1 MRYGSAMK
9 MQKLSMVTALEL
21 LLLGLILALAAYL
34 RLANVAD
41 TPGWYTD
48 EGTHLAI
55 ARGLVETNGRFQY
68 LAINQSTLL
77 FAKMPLFEWLLAGVV
92 RWRGL
97 DMASLRLLTGSLG
110 VLSVGILY
118 GVVRLMQPNRWL
130 ALLSSLFLAI
140 YPQAVIYSR
149 FGFSYNLLPPLVLL
163 QLFGLWRYTQS
174 KTGRDACFT
183 KRPFLLLAALVC
195 GLGTLSD
202 LIMIAFIAPIVVA
215 VGYVNWRDGLWAMP
229 LTLLPFGLYAAWMAA
244 TVPEAFW
251 FDLDYTFSR
260 VSGLS
265 LFEQAWTLAQNYTV
279 LLLGDMWM
287 LVGFVGLFLLRP
299 LPLRWLVLVMVGLPF
314 VVMGRSQALFSLSY
328 YYMIPLLPFVALS
341 VGAFISHGWT
351 QMNTDKR
358 WWRGVVFGVLVVV
371 PLGVSTWG
379 LAGQVEG
386 ELQTA
391 VSPFLLNPEDVRKTA
406 VFLNQRLT
414 SDDVVIASP
423 GVAWLLE
430 GKTADFQM
438 AIVAEGGQV
447 PHLPSNLPASR
458 FRFDPRFENA
468 RYVVI
473 DNLWR
478 NWAVFHVPDL
488 VEKLE
493 WIEGETAV
501 FQAGQIQVY
510 EIRQ

>member
-1 MRYGSAMK
+1 MK
-9 MQKLSMVTALEL
+9 MPKLSMVTALEL

-34 RLANVAD
+34 RLVNVVD

-55 ARGLVETNGRFQY
+55 ARGLASATETNGRFQY

-77 FAKMPLFEWLLAGVV
+77 FAKMPLFEWLLAAVV

-97 DMASLRLLTGSLG
+97 DMSSLRLLTGSLG
-110 VLSVGILY
+110 VLSVGMLY

-163 QLFGLWRYTQS
+163 QLFGLWRYMTLDTSVRRVATHQ
-174 KTGRDACFT
+174 T
-183 KRPFLLLAALVC
+183 KRPFLLQAALAC
-195 GLGTLSD
+195 GLGIISD
-202 LIMIAFIAPIVVA
+202 LIMLAFIAPIVVI
-215 VGYVNWRDGLWAMP
+215 VGYVNWRDGLWAVP
-229 LTLLPFGLYAAWMAA
+229 LTLLPFGLYAAWMAT

-251 FDLDYTFSR
+251 FDLGYTFSR

-265 LFEQAWTLAQNYTV
+265 LFEQTLTLAQNYTV
-279 LLLGDMWM
+279 LLLGDVWM
-287 LVGFVGLFLLRP
+287 LAGFVGLFLLRP
-299 LPLRWLVLVMVGLPF
+299 LPLRWLVLAMVGLPF
-314 VVMGRSQALFSLSY
+314 VVMGRSQALFSLSF
-328 YYMIPLLPFVALS
+328 YYMIPLLPFVAL
-341 VGAFISHGWT
+341 GAAALVSYGWA
-351 QMNTDKR
+351 QMNMDGR
-358 WWRGVVFGVLVVV
+358 WWQRAILGALVGV

-379 LAGQVEG
+379 LVGQVEG
-386 ELQTA
+386 GVQTA
-391 VSPFLLNPEDVRKTA
+391 VSPFLLNPNDARKTA
-406 VFLNQRLT
+406 VFLNQRIT
-414 SDDVVIASP
+414 PDDVVITSP
-423 GVAWLLE
+423 GVAWLIE

-438 AIVAEGGQV
+438 AIAAEGGQV
-447 PHLPSNLPASR
+447 PHLPDNLPANR
-458 FRFDPRFENA
+458 FRFDPRFANA
-468 RYVVI
+468 RYVVV

-493 WIEGETAV
+493 KVERETAV

-510 EIRQ
+510 EIR